1 MVFANHYIKFYPI
14 ELQYHSNTFIHFSR
28 GASMKDC
35 EYIIQLT
42 LFLLLLTL
50 FSFHNIQVDISLDY
64 NDPTMTE

>member
-1 MVFANHYIKFYPI
+1 
-14 ELQYHSNTFIHFSR
+14 
-28 GASMKDC
+28 MKDC

-64 NDPTMTE
+64 NDPTMTEW